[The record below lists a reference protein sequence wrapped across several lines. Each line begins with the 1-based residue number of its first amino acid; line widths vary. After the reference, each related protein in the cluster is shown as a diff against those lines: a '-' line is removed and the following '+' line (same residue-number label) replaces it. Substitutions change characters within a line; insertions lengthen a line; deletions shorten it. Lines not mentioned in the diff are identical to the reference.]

1 MSPTTPISEPA
12 HLSTHRTPRDGERRR
27 NPQAAEQFQRALA
40 EQDDSSPDQSAEEPA
55 GESEPETPTARKLQ
69 LGLGSGRK
77 NHGSHSQ
84 HVDVVA

>member
-1 MSPTTPISEPA
+1 MSPTNPISERTD
-12 HLSTHRTPRDGERRR
+12 LTTHRTPRDGDRRR

-40 EQDDSSPDQSAEEPA
+40 QQGEDSAAEPDDQPTPDAKP
-55 GESEPETPTARKLQ
+55 ESPTATKLQ